1 MLQWPSMKVVADLEV
16 HSKYARAVSPQMD
29 VPTIALWAQKK
40 GIDLV
45 GTGDFTHPMW
55 LRELQSGLEE
65 GGEGVYKIKDSSLSL
80 RFLLTSEISCI
91 YLDKGRGRRI
101 HILVYLPTFSDV
113 EKFNKELTAK
123 GANLFSDG
131 RPIVGL
137 TLSQIVETALSVNSG
152 AIIIPAHVW
161 TPWFGFYGSMSGYD
175 HLEEAFGELEKYI
188 PAVETGLSSDP
199 AMNWRIAELT
209 KRRIVSFS
217 DAHSPAKLGREATVF
232 ELSEISFSALNN
244 AICAKGPDKIDY
256 TIEFYPEEG
265 KYHYTGHR
273 NCKVVYSPNETRKM
287 GTICPVCGKPLTVG
301 VMSRVEE
308 LGKIEIETESI
319 KDKFGVRW
327 IKDKRKERPGYVML
341 VPLLEILSEALGSGV
356 GSQTVLLEYDKLI
369 NTFGSEFAILL
380 ETKLADIEKIAGTKV
395 MDGISKVRSG
405 DIVIEPGYDGVFG
418 KVRIWK
424 EGAEKLEA
432 KEAIDQGALF

>member
-1 MLQWPSMKVVADLEV
+1 MKFVADLEV
-16 HSKYARAVSPQMD
+16 HSKYARAVSPQMN
-29 VPTIALWAQKK
+29 VPTIAGWAAKK

-55 LRELQSGLEE
+55 LRELEGNLEE
-65 GGEGVYKIKDSSLSL
+65 AGEGIYQLKVQNEKSKVK
-80 RFLLTSEISCI
+80 FLLTSEISCI
-91 YLDKGRGRRI
+91 YSHNGKGRRV
-101 HILVYLPTFSDV
+101 HILVYLPTFTDV
-113 EKFNKELTAK
+113 EKFNKELISK

-137 TLSQIVETALSVNSG
+137 TLSQIVETALGVQAK

-175 HLEEAFGELEKYI
+175 HLEEAFGELAKYI

-199 AMNWRIAELT
+199 AMNWKIGELT
-209 KRRIVSFS
+209 NRRIVSFS

-232 ELSEISFSALNN
+232 DLSEISFNALNN
-244 AICAKGPDKIDY
+244 AIWGKGADKIDY

-287 GTICPVCGKPLTVG
+287 GTICPVCGRTLTVG
-301 VMSRVEE
+301 VASRVEE
-308 LGKIEIETESI
+308 LGKEEIETESSV
-319 KDKFGVRW
+319 DKFGVRW
-327 IKDKRKERPGYVML
+327 IKDKSKMKPGYVML
-341 VPLLEILSEALGSGV
+341 VPLLEILSEALDSGV
-356 GSQTVLLEYDKLI
+356 GSKTVLLEYDKLI
-369 NTFGSEFAILL
+369 NTLGSEFKVLL
-380 ETKLADIEKIAGTKV
+380 ETKLADIEKVAGSKV
-395 MDGISKVRSG
+395 MEGISKVRSG

-424 EGAEKLEA
+424 GEAEVPEA